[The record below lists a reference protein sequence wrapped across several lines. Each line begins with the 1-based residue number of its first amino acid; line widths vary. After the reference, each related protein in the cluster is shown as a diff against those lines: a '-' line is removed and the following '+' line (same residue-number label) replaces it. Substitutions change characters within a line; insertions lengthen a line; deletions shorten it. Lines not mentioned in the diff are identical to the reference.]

1 MHFVQWHETPNYWIK
16 SGIND
21 PCKIDVFLCKIL
33 WFYNFLLKVDIPFQM
48 NEKPLLNIKIIVL
61 FLNFTL
67 AAESSIWL
75 FKFPQK
81 TIDFPLI
88 EFKLLLIILLR
99 AMRGLKKNKIQFSDS
114 LSRLLRVFAPHF
126 LGQSYVRRSEITF
139 CTNAYRHSYSD
150 MILVAKF
157 NF

>member
-1 MHFVQWHETPNYWIK
+1 MHFVQWHETPKYWIK

-48 NEKPLLNIKIIVL
+48 NEKPLLNIKIIL

-88 EFKLLLIILLR
+88 EFKLLLIILLY
-99 AMRGLKKNKIQFSDS
+99 AMRGLKKK
-114 LSRLLRVFAPHF
+114 
-126 LGQSYVRRSEITF
+126 T
-139 CTNAYRHSYSD
+139 
-150 MILVAKF
+150 F
-157 NF
+157 NFLIHCPDSWEFLHLISSVNRMFVEAKLHFWRMLIDIVTLIWY

>member
-33 WFYNFLLKVDIPFQM
+33 WFYNFLLKVHILIQM
-48 NEKPLLNIKIIVL
+48 NENPLLNIKIIL

-67 AAESSIWL
+67 AVEKAYDYSNFL
-75 FKFPQK
+75 FKK

-88 EFKLLLIILLR
+88 EFKVLLIIPPND
-99 AMRGLKKNKIQFSDS
+99 AMRGLKKKIRFNFLIHCPDS
-114 LSRLLRVFAPHF
+114 WEPES
-126 LGQSYVRRSEITF
+126 F
-139 CTNAYRHSYSD
+139 CTSFPRSIVCSSKRNYIFYEC
-150 MILVAKF
+150 L
-157 NF
+157 

>member
-1 MHFVQWHETPNYWIK
+1 MHFVQWHETPKYWIK

-33 WFYNFLLKVDIPFQM
+33 WFYNFLLKVHILIQM
-48 NEKPLLNIKIIVL
+48 NKNPLLNIKIIL

-67 AAESSIWL
+67 AAKSSIWL

-88 EFKLLLIILLR
+88 EFKLLLIILLY
-99 AMRGLKKNKIQFSDS
+99 AMRGLKKKKDS
-114 LSRLLRVFAPHF
+114 IFWFIVQTPES
-126 LGQSYVRRSEITF
+126 F
-139 CTNAYRHSYSD
+139 CTSFPRSIVCSSKRNYIFD
-150 MILVAKF
+150 ECL
-157 NF
+157 